1 MGNVQHIIK
10 HRRRYYA
17 NLQIPKRLQ
26 PHFGKTTFR
35 QSLQTDSLSVAKVRV
50 LPIIHQ
56 WKLDLA
62 AAANIAPN
70 SLQSTVNAVRLDKN
84 ERAIQEDIA
93 LELAVSY
100 DENGN
105 KIYDDT
111 LFTAISIAHGDVIL
125 LAEHIDVY
133 LRQANLE
140 QKTIDEKRKHL
151 KEFSER
157 FKTSEDITK
166 VELQRWVDELLEEKK
181 RATVYKIISTYRVF
195 WQWIERRNEI
205 DLGDPFRNV
214 LPKPRRKTKTEVA
227 RTRKAF
233 SGDDYHKLITFTSDD
248 QMNDLIKLAAFT
260 GCRIEELCS
269 LKIKN
274 VLGDRLVIE
283 NAKSQAGNRIVP
295 IHSEIKQLIT
305 RLFDTSVDGFLLS
318 NLSFN
323 KYGDR
328 SNAIGKRFGRMKAK
342 LGYDDRYVFHS
353 IRKMFTS
360 QLEAAGVPET
370 VAARLL
376 GHEITTLSYGL
387 YSSGT
392 TFEVLKNAIER
403 VKYPNH

>member
-1 MGNVQHIIK
+1 MP
-10 HRRRYYA
+10 HRR
-17 NLQIPKRLQ
+17 
-26 PHFGKTTFR
+26 
-35 QSLQTDSLSVAKVRV
+35 
-50 LPIIHQ
+50 
-56 WKLDLA
+56 
-62 AAANIAPN
+62 
-70 SLQSTVNAVRLDKN
+70 
-84 ERAIQEDIA
+84 
-93 LELAVSY
+93 
-100 DENGN
+100 
-105 KIYDDT
+105 
-111 LFTAISIAHGDVIL
+111 IS
-125 LAEHIDVY
+125 
-133 LRQANLE
+133 
-140 QKTIDEKRKHL
+140 
-151 KEFSER
+151 
-157 FKTSEDITK
+157 
-166 VELQRWVDELLEEKK
+166 
-181 RATVYKIISTYRVF
+181 
-195 WQWIERRNEI
+195 
-205 DLGDPFRNV
+205 
-214 LPKPRRKTKTEVA
+214 
-227 RTRKAF
+227 
-233 SGDDYHKLITFTSDD
+233 
-248 QMNDLIKLAAFT
+248 
-260 GCRIEELCS
+260 S

-360 QLEAAGVPET
+360 QLEAAGVPEA

>member
-1 MGNVQHIIK
+1 MQHIIK

-100 DENGN
+100 DKNGN

-111 LFTAISIAHGDVIL
+111 LLTAISIAHGDVIL
-125 LAEHIDVY
+125 LAEHIEVY

-151 KEFSER
+151 KEFSKR

-166 VELQRWVDELLEEKK
+166 VELQRWVDELLEDKK
-181 RATVYKIISTYRVF
+181 GQRY
-195 WQWIERRNEI
+195 
-205 DLGDPFRNV
+205 
-214 LPKPRRKTKTEVA
+214 TKLSPLVGS
-227 RTRKAF
+227 F
-233 SGDDYHKLITFTSDD
+233 GSGLNAEMRLI
-248 QMNDLIKLAAFT
+248 
-260 GCRIEELCS
+260 
-269 LKIKN
+269 
-274 VLGDRLVIE
+274 
-283 NAKSQAGNRIVP
+283 
-295 IHSEIKQLIT
+295 
-305 RLFDTSVDGFLLS
+305 
-318 NLSFN
+318 
-323 KYGDR
+323 
-328 SNAIGKRFGRMKAK
+328 
-342 LGYDDRYVFHS
+342 
-353 IRKMFTS
+353 
-360 QLEAAGVPET
+360 
-370 VAARLL
+370 
-376 GHEITTLSYGL
+376 
-387 YSSGT
+387 
-392 TFEVLKNAIER
+392 
-403 VKYPNH
+403 